1 MGAVAAVPIDPALEA
16 VDRFNIVVVILEI
29 VARQVGICA
38 QARALRSRRW
48 RWWRRSRR
56 ALPGGRSRRA
66 LPGGRSRRASTVWPK
81 YDVAFRCALLSSIP
95 CALPHPSLLPLPCQ
109 PFAPSTF
116 LIAVSRQRRGGRLGP
131 DFPCARA
138 LENVEEVAPP
148 SSYLPSPGAIGLL
161 TRQRLRGRK

>member
-48 RWWRRSRR
+48 RWWR
-56 ALPGGRSRRA
+56 RSRRA